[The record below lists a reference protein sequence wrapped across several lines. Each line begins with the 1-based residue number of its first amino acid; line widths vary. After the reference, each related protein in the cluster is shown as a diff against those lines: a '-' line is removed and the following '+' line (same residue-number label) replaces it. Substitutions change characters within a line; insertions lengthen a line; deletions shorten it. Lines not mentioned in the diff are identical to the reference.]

1 MAQQSYTNRMGKLA
15 NTNKTTVYT
24 VPDQKI
30 AIINSARFS
39 NTDASNATTITI
51 QFFNSDE
58 TAFTLMQEFS
68 AAASTEYN
76 LFNRPMVLDEKE
88 TINLQASA
96 SDDIEYIFS
105 IAEVD
110 QGVNNKYLN
119 KMHDHD
125 STSKITLYT
134 VPDDRTAL
142 ILSFVSMNY
151 SSSTPTGT
159 GVFANAAGNEFNIDS
174 GTMAAKTTYSH
185 MVRTHIL
192 QEKETIKFTAGTA
205 DQVNTFVSV
214 MEMSKAGGSATDA
227 D

>member
-1 MAQQSYTNRMGKLA
+1 MAQQNYTNRMGKLA
-15 NTNKTTVYT
+15 NTNNTSIYT
-24 VPDQKI
+24 VPDQKM
-30 AIINSARFS
+30 AIVNSARFA
-39 NTDASNATTITI
+39 NTDASNATTVTV
-51 QFFNSDE
+51 QLLDSDD
-58 TAFTLMQEFS
+58 TAFTLLQEVS
-68 AAASTEYN
+68 IAASTEAN
-76 LFNRPMVLDEKE
+76 MLSRPIFLDEKE
-88 TINLQASA
+88 EIKIEASA
-96 SDDIEYIFS
+96 SNDIEYIFS
-105 IAEVD
+105 IAEVY

-142 ILSFVSMNY
+142 ILNFTSANY
-151 SSSTPTGT
+151 SAGTPTGA
-159 GVFANAAGNEFNIDS
+159 GVFANAAGTEFNIDS

-214 MEMSKAGGSATDA
+214 MEMSKSGGSTA
-227 D
+227 

>member
-1 MAQQSYTNRMGKLA
+1 MAQQNYTNRMGKLA
-15 NTNKTTVYT
+15 NTNNTSIYT
-24 VPDQKI
+24 VPDQKM
-30 AIINSARFS
+30 AIVNSARFA
-39 NTDASNATTITI
+39 NTDASNATTVTV
-51 QFFNSDE
+51 QLLDSDD
-58 TAFTLMQEFS
+58 TAFTLLQEVS
-68 AAASTEYN
+68 IAASTEAN
-76 LFNRPMVLDEKE
+76 MLSRPIFLDEKE
-88 TINLQASA
+88 EIKIEASA
-96 SDDIEYIFS
+96 SNDIEYIFS

-142 ILSFVSMNY
+142 ILNFTSANY
-151 SSSTPTGT
+151 SASTPTGA
-159 GVFANAAGNEFNIDS
+159 GVFANAAGTEFNIDS

-214 MEMSKAGGSATDA
+214 MEMSKSGGSTA
-227 D
+227 